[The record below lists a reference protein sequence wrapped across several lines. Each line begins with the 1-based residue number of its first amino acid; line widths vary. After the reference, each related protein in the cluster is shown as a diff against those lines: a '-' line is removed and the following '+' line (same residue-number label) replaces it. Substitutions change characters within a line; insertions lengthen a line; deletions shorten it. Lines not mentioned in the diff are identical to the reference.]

1 MSGHVIQMIAG
12 ILAVASLATLILRR
26 RVKAVPNKRPADR
39 RR

>member
-12 ILAVASLATLILRR
+12 ILAAASLATLILRR
-26 RVKAVPNKRPADR
+26 RAKVAPYKRPADR